1 MYLAR
6 FTESRYSPEKP
17 WLYSLFY
24 LDVETSRSIVKK
36 WYEQCTHCCSAWRA
50 WFLRVA
56 FTTTTTLYTSFER
69 ALVTITIGSLVGFIL
84 NHPVLYLFGWVGGIW
99 AIFSGIFLLVT
110 PSNGGSNIH
119 PGIFAIG
126 LGVFMGCR
134 SVTIGFN
141 LIKYRAY
148 VVYYMKRAWFAMKW
162 PCTII
167 NDTIWHGC
175 AYCRNASINHTLSN
189 ITSAWLNQDNERQM

>member
-1 MYLAR
+1 M
-6 FTESRYSPEKP
+6 
-17 WLYSLFY
+17 
-24 LDVETSRSIVKK
+24 
-36 WYEQCTHCCSAWRA
+36 
-50 WFLRVA
+50 
-56 FTTTTTLYTSFER
+56 
-69 ALVTITIGSLVGFIL
+69 TITIGSLVGFIL

-148 VVYYMKRAWFAMKW
+148 VVYYMKRAWFAMK
-162 PCTII
+162 
-167 NDTIWHGC
+167 
-175 AYCRNASINHTLSN
+175 
-189 ITSAWLNQDNERQM
+189 